1 MCVRDREGSTDVSTP
16 EDERKGG
23 ENGGWLALVNPARLG
38 WCGKM
43 GLLDWLIGAEINA
56 ERLPGWLDR
65 SVERRFGENDV
76 RKN

>member
-23 ENGGWLALVNPARLG
+23 ENGGWLAGLTARLG